1 MEGECMERPGRIEAA
16 LFDFD
21 GTLCDTEVHNTA
33 LLRDIFYGMGVPVT
47 EEDLLGLAG
56 GDDYLTV
63 PPLLERYDARG
74 TLEDYM
80 RERDECYRT
89 YHEADLAPEP
99 GSLTLLEE
107 LRGHGVRVGL
117 VSTTVSRCILT
128 ALNRLGMTGYFD
140 AVICGDLVRRRKPA
154 PDPYLAAL
162 DLLDASP
169 SRAVVFEDSPTGI
182 ASGRAAGCYVFG
194 YRGGSLEQNVSSA
207 DEVLDTFEGLEL

>member
-1 MEGECMERPGRIEAA
+1 MGRPERIEVA

-21 GTLCDTEVHNTA
+21 GTLCDTEKHNIA
-33 LLRDIFYGMGVPVT
+33 LIRDVFYDLGVPVT
-47 EEDLLGLAG
+47 EEDLLGLTG
-56 GDDYLTV
+56 GDDDVTV
-63 PPLLERYDARG
+63 PPLLERYGARDMLG
-74 TLEDYM
+74 DYM

-89 YHEADLAPEP
+89 YREADLVPEP

-107 LRGHGVRVGL
+107 LRARGVRVGL

-128 ALNRLGMTGYFD
+128 ALNRLSMTGYFD
-140 AVICGDLVRRRKPA
+140 ALICGDLVRRRKPA

-162 DLLDASP
+162 DLLGADPA
-169 SRAVVFEDSPTGI
+169 RAVVFEDSPTGI

-194 YRGGSLEQNVSSA
+194 YRGGSLEQNVSGA